1 MSKKKLAIISSY
13 KEDCGNASYTEAL
26 RKELVKYY
34 DVDIFSLQLDLLQ
47 SNQQKLVI
55 LGNKQIFD
63 ICRQLKDYDYVN
75 IQFEAGLYGNNR
87 KLIFERVKKLIRAS
101 NNVIVTM
108 HRVDVP
114 KSYFDRE
121 TINRLLSVHFVK
133 ALKQFRRENYFA
145 HLYPMVAYEVKKHNR
160 KARAN
165 IVVHTKRDAK
175 NIRLIFK
182 VPYVYDFPLSFLNK
196 HERERKRSLEQS
208 AAFKKRY
215 GLKQEDIAIGIF
227 GFVTVYKGHETA
239 LHALKYLP
247 EKYKLL
253 VFGSQHPSSI
263 VMNCPVDKFE
273 EQLLRMIDKLKLEG
287 RVLFCGNLNDMQFID
302 ALYCCDFSVLPYLE
316 VNQSGS
322 GIASLAIETGIPSLF
337 SNNKA
342 FAELQ
347 RYFPNCFCQFDIGN
361 YVELANKIENY
372 HDSYTEN
379 RKKALEKYNIENNV
393 RFYRKIFEG
402 KVQKR

>member
-1 MSKKKLAIISSY
+1 MSRKKLAIISSY
-13 KEDCGNASYTEAL
+13 NEDCGNASYTEAL
-26 RKELVKYY
+26 RKEFVRYY

-47 SNQQKLVI
+47 SNQQRLI
-55 LGNKQIFD
+55 ALGNKQIHD
-63 ICRQLKDYDYVN
+63 ICRKLKDYDYVN

-87 KLIFERVKKLIRAS
+87 KLIFERVKKLIHAS
-101 NNVIVTM
+101 RNVIVTM
-108 HRVDVP
+108 HRIDVP

-121 TINRLLSVHFVK
+121 TINRLLSMKFGK

-145 HLYPMVAYEVKKHNR
+145 YLYPMVAREVKKHNR
-160 KARAN
+160 KAKAN
-165 IVVHTKRDAK
+165 IMVHTKRDAK
-175 NIRLIFK
+175 NIRLIFN
-182 VPYVYDFPLSFLNK
+182 VPYVYDFPLTFLSK
-196 HERERKRSLEQS
+196 KERERKRNLEQS
-208 AAFKKRY
+208 AAFKKKY
-215 GLKQEDIAIGIF
+215 GLEQEDIAIGIF

-239 LHALKYLP
+239 LHALNYLP
-247 EKYKLL
+247 KKYKLL

-263 VMNCPVDKFE
+263 AMNCPVDKFE
-273 EQLLRMIDKLKLEG
+273 EQLLQMIDKLKLGG
-287 RVLFCGNLNDMQFID
+287 RVLFCGNLNDDQFID

-347 RYFPNCFCQFDIGN
+347 KYFPECFSQFDIGN

-372 HDSYTEN
+372 HDLYSEN

-393 RFYRKIFEG
+393 RLYRRIFER
-402 KVQKR
+402 KV